1 MTSRSEQCTLERD
14 IPRAQPGY
22 LTVYG
27 VRPDPGACELDFT
40 YMEHTDRWAYDDYVA
55 LVSHPENKNTKWQSG
70 YEEGANCGRCIKV
83 RCSCNQGKKR
93 VDGRHPCQGH
103 RGKARE
109 TILMVGDKC
118 PRSLPI
124 DTDGTVI
131 KSCYSMTDL
140 DASKHGWGT
149 ITGWEEGNRFK
160 ATWKFV
166 PCPIKEEYTKIGFLS
181 DMNKWYFSVTVVD
194 HMYQITHIYIKF
206 GDDEQRYLLA
216 FDREAHFWVYRGR
229 GICLPIKQT
238 INEEKVKFN
247 RWMRQS
253 GPLRK
258 FELDITLEIWNN
270 QGDFATA
277 HFEDYANMKKFSRG
291 SYFPLDRKL

>member
-1 MTSRSEQCTLERD
+1 
-14 IPRAQPGY
+14 
-22 LTVYG
+22 
-27 VRPDPGACELDFT
+27 
-40 YMEHTDRWAYDDYVA
+40 MEHTDRWAYDDYVA

-83 RCSCNQGKKR
+83 SCSCNQGKKR
-93 VDGRHPCQGH
+93 VDNGSRHPCQGH
-103 RGKARE
+103 RGKARD
-109 TILMVGDKC
+109 TILMVADKC
-118 PRSLPI
+118 PRSLPK
-124 DTDGTVI
+124 DPDGTVI
-131 KSCYSMTDL
+131 ISCHSMSDL

-149 ITGWEEGNRFK
+149 ITGWGDGDRFQ

-166 PCPIKEEYTKIGFLS
+166 SCPIKEEYTKIGFLW
-181 DMNKWYFSVTVVD
+181 DLNKWYFSVTVVD

-258 FELDITLEIWNN
+258 FEIDITLEIWNN

-291 SYFPLDRKL
+291 SYFPLDKKL